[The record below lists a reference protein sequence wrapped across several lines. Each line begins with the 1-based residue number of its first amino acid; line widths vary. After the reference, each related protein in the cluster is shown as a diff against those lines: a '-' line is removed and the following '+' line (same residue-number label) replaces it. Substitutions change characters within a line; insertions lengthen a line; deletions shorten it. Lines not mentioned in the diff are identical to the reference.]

1 MNSNY
6 KNNVNDEETGVA
18 NQKRAMRSRMSSAFQ
33 ASLKEKGRPLWRKTF
48 DGAIY
53 ADFLNGDGICIWR
66 ETAAVQDWL
75 PLGLNNSNIHYNN
88 EQWTDARCHGN
99 NRLTVMFYQ
108 GMTATYELSVK
119 QTKKWN
125 EYYGFTPHVRQPKS
139 TAQLQKEAENQLL
152 REIQKWQ
159 TEYQKT
165 SEKLVKVAKNIEEC
179 TYQLKLLKEGGV

>member
-75 PLGLNNSNIHYNN
+75 PLGLNDSNIHYNN

-125 EYYGFTPHVRQPKS
+125 EYYGFTPHIRQPKS

-179 TYQLKLLKEGGV
+179 TYQLKLLKEGGL

>member
-75 PLGLNNSNIHYNN
+75 PLGLNDSNIHYNN

-125 EYYGFTPHVRQPKS
+125 EYYGFTPHIRQPKS

>member
-1 MNSNY
+1 MNDGGFGN
-6 KNNVNDEETGVA
+6 K
-18 NQKRAMRSRMSSAFQ
+18 AMKARMSSAFQ

-48 DGAIY
+48 DGSIY

-66 ETAAVQDWL
+66 ESKGDWL
-75 PLGLNNSNIHYNN
+75 SLGLNYSNIHYNN
-88 EQWTDARCHGN
+88 EQWTDTRCHGS
-99 NRLTVMFYQ
+99 NRLMVVFYQ
-108 GMTATYELSVK
+108 GMTNNYQLSTK

-152 REIQKWQ
+152 REIEKWQ
-159 TEYQKT
+159 NEYQKT
-165 SEKLVKVAKNIEEC
+165 SEHLVKVAKNIEEC

>member
-1 MNSNY
+1 
-6 KNNVNDEETGVA
+6 
-18 NQKRAMRSRMSSAFQ
+18 
-33 ASLKEKGRPLWRKTF
+33 
-48 DGAIY
+48 
-53 ADFLNGDGICIWR
+53 
-66 ETAAVQDWL
+66 
-75 PLGLNNSNIHYNN
+75 
-88 EQWTDARCHGN
+88 
-99 NRLTVMFYQ
+99 MFYQ

-125 EYYGFTPHVRQPKS
+125 EYYGFTPHIRQPKS

>member
-1 MNSNY
+1 MNDGGFGN
-6 KNNVNDEETGVA
+6 K
-18 NQKRAMRSRMSSAFQ
+18 AMKARMSSAFQ

-48 DGAIY
+48 DGSIY

-66 ETAAVQDWL
+66 ESAGDWL
-75 PLGLNNSNIHYNN
+75 SLGLNYSNIHYNN
-88 EQWTDARCHGN
+88 EQWTDARYQGS
-99 NRLTVMFYQ
+99 NRLMVVFYQ
-108 GMTATYELSVK
+108 GMTNNYELSPK

-152 REIQKWQ
+152 REIEKWQ
-159 TEYQKT
+159 NEYQKT

>member
-1 MNSNY
+1 MNHY
-6 KNNVNDEETGVA
+6 KNSVNDEETGVA

-75 PLGLNNSNIHYNN
+75 PLGLNDSNIHYNN

-125 EYYGFTPHVRQPKS
+125 EYYGFTPHIRQPKS